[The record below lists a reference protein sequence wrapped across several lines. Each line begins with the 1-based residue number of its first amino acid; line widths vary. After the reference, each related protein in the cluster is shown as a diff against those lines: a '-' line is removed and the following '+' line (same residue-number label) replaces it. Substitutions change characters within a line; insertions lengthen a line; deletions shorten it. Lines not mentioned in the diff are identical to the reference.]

1 MVSGT
6 NGLRYARLGRT
17 ELVVSRLCFGVLTV
31 GPLQADLPLDEG
43 AEIIAYALARGINFL
58 DTAEAYRTYPYI
70 RRALE
75 LAAVRPVIATK
86 SYAYTRQ
93 GMKESLERARD
104 EMGLKTVDIFL
115 LHEQESELTLAGHR
129 EALEFL
135 LEAKKKG
142 WVRAV
147 GISTHSVRGVIAG
160 ALDEPVEIIH
170 PIINLTGLGIMDG
183 SREQMMAAI
192 ALARQK
198 GRGLYAMKAF
208 GGGNLGHQAFRALA
222 FVNSIPHIDA
232 IAVGMKSRA
241 EVDLNLEWLEGRR
254 NPVLEQVVG
263 AQKRSLV
270 IEGWCR
276 GCGACTEACRYQA
289 LTLREGR
296 VEVARERC
304 VLCGYCSAYCPDFC
318 IKIV

>member
-1 MVSGT
+1 M
-6 NGLRYARLGRT
+6 RYTRLGKT
-17 ELVVSRLCFGVLTV
+17 GLVVSRLCFGVLTV
-31 GPLQADLPLDEG
+31 GPLQAGLPMEEG
-43 AEIIAYALARGINFL
+43 AEIIAYALKRGVNFL

-70 RRALE
+70 REAMKLTG
-75 LAAVRPVIATK
+75 LRPVIATK

-104 EMGLKTVDIFL
+104 EMGLKTVDVFL

-135 LEAKKKG
+135 LEARKKG

-160 ALDEPVEIIH
+160 AKDERIEIIH
-170 PIINLTGLGIMDG
+170 PIINLAGLGIMDG
-183 SREQMMAAI
+183 SREQMLAAI
-192 ALARQK
+192 ALAREK
-198 GRGLYAMKAF
+198 GKGLYAMKAF
-208 GGGNLGHQAFRALA
+208 GGGNLGHQAYRAFH
-222 FVNSIPHIDA
+222 FVNSVPHIDA
-232 IAVGMKSRA
+232 IAVGMKSKA

-254 NPVLEQVVG
+254 NPALERAVG
-263 AQKRSLV
+263 AQERRLI

-289 LTLREGR
+289 LTLGEGR
-296 VEVARERC
+296 VEVINERC